1 MPAIT
6 SGMMSSLTDEWPTP
20 RYVFDKLNDEFHFDL
35 DVCADDLNHKCDRYF
50 TKEQDGLRQDWKGTC
65 WMNPPYGRTIG
76 QWVKKA
82 YESARGG
89 AVVVCLIPARTDTR
103 WWRDY
108 VMRASELRFISGR
121 VRFGDAKTGAPFPSV
136 IAIFGTPTTPRMV
149 QTEFVEGEA

>member
-1 MPAIT
+1 MPAMT

-20 RYVFDKLNDEFHFDL
+20 RYVFDKLNDEFHFNL

-89 AVVVCLIPARTDTR
+89 GGRCGLP
-103 WWRDY
+103 Y
-108 VMRASELRFISGR
+108 SGKD
-121 VRFGDAKTGAPFPSV
+121 GYAL
-136 IAIFGTPTTPRMV
+136 
-149 QTEFVEGEA
+149 VEGLCHACV